1 MLYEYTFLILIKPL
15 KSIVV
20 IQAAKLTLDQ
30 RKYLGLLISP
40 RWKITLLSMS
50 CLFVHRGHFLKLIK
64 LQQFHF
70 WHLQLTF
77 EKQGNQILNKGKL
90 SSWQTLIFK
99 IQQFSEKFAWN
110 YCVSHPL
117 QFCFGNKA
125 WAECLKI
132 TQKVSFYSLNF
143 PIVISATI
151 WDHSY

>member
-132 TQKVSFYSLNF
+132 TQKVSFYNLNF

-151 WDHSY
+151 WDNFY

>member
-1 MLYEYTFLILIKPL
+1 
-15 KSIVV
+15 
-20 IQAAKLTLDQ
+20 
-30 RKYLGLLISP
+30 
-40 RWKITLLSMS
+40 MS

-132 TQKVSFYSLNF
+132 TQKVSFYNIASAASNLNF

-151 WDHSY
+151 YNMRSFLLVSNSVIEYYSFEDMIVEKFLSGGLGNFDWLMILKISL